1 MSLPDPE
8 RGLVVK
14 YGYLW
19 HADARDG
26 HQEGKDRPCLIVAVT
41 AKDDGRVIASVA
53 PITHSQPRDSD
64 SACPVPQQTAHRL
77 GLDHDQ
83 SWIVTTEVNRF
94 EWPGAGQPRQ
104 VDVWL
109 HALRL
114 AAGRARSTARK
125 RGTTTPEGDQSRR
138 VTCQSFARS
147 T

>member
-94 EWPGAGQPRQ
+94 EWPGADLRPVSRDRWTYGFMPSGLQQAVQDQLRENVARQ
-104 VDVWL
+104 R
-109 HALRL
+109 LR
-114 AAGRARSTARK
+114 ATNRD
-125 RGTTTPEGDQSRR
+125 E
-138 VTCQSFARS
+138 
-147 T
+147 